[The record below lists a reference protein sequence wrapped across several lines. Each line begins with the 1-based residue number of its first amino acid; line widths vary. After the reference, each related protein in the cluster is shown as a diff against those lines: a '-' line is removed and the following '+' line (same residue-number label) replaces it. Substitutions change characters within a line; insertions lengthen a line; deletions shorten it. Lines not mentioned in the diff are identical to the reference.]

1 LGFQPT
7 RENRKIREKLRG
19 GLLILEQ
26 TEEEILLTLDQMQR
40 KVSID
45 ATLLSMMEE
54 EELYWHKRAHGE
66 WLHKGGNNT
75 KFFDTIA
82 NGRRRKN
89 TIMYFNSEEG
99 RIEGDDN
106 LLKHATEYYK
116 TLFGHGSGNTISLD
130 PDLWVEGEMVN
141 DLDNEEITKPFF
153 EKEIMGAL
161 DQMEKNKAAGPDG
174 IPIEFY
180 QITWGHKRRHYGNV
194 QGFP

>member
-7 RENRKIREKLRG
+7 RREQERG
-19 GLLILEQ
+19 ELLILKQ

-40 KVSID
+40 KVSIE

-54 EELYWHKRAHGE
+54 EELYSHKRAHGE
-66 WLHKGGNNT
+66 WLHKGDNNT
-75 KFFDTIA
+75 KFFHMIA

-99 RIEGDDN
+99 RIEGEEN

-116 TLFGHGSGNTISLD
+116 TLFGHGFGNTVSLD
-130 PDLWVEGEMVN
+130 PDLWVEGEMVS
-141 DLDNEEITKPFF
+141 DLDNEETTKLFS
-153 EKEIMGAL
+153 ETEIKGAL
-161 DQMEKNKAAGPDG
+161 DQMEKNKAVGPDG

-180 QITWGHKRRHYGNV
+180 QITWGS
-194 QGFP
+194 